1 MAIALL
7 SAWLVSAFW
16 LCTPA
21 QAVDYTSKQ
30 IDAFA
35 ARVGKTYWVSPVD
48 NRTPTFLT
56 SPAPNAGSFQAP
68 ANEAFVIV
76 DLVGRAAKSAFYKVK
91 FESGRDGYIRPD
103 AFHEEFNLTI
113 VVQDPQAEAKQKAQQ
128 AAEEDKKRLDWIK
141 MQPWSAAVKEAAIKR
156 RVVGGMNTGEVEKRL
171 GAPTRKVKLRGG
183 AANGEEHW
191 HYPEGSILVFNNGL
205 LSRTEEKPQSQK

>member
-1 MAIALL
+1 MGIALL

-16 LCTPA
+16 LSTPA

-30 IDAFA
+30 LDAFA
-35 ARVGKTYWVSPVD
+35 ARVGKTYWVSAVN

-68 ANEAFVIV
+68 ANEAFDIV
-76 DLVGRAAKSAFYKVK
+76 ELVGRAAGSLFYKVK

-113 VVQDPQAEAKQKAQQ
+113 VSQDPQAETKQKAQK
-128 AAEEDKKRLDWIK
+128 AGEEDKQRLDWIK
-141 MQPWSAAVKEAAIKR
+141 TQPWSAAVKEGAMKR
-156 RVVGGMNTGEVEKRL
+156 RVAAGMNTAEVEKIL
-171 GAPTRKVKLRGG
+171 GAPTRKVKFRS
-183 AANGEEHW
+183 AAATGEEHW
-191 HYPEGSILVFNNGL
+191 YYPEGPILIFNNGL
-205 LSRTEEKPQSQK
+205 LSRMEERPQSQK